1 MLKRSIA
8 LPASNSFFLFG
19 PRQTGKSTLLKSL
32 FPRDT
37 TLYYDLLLSEEYR
50 RLLARPALFREEVLS
65 RDRRITHV
73 VVDEVQRVP
82 ELLNEIH
89 SLMESPGSSVFC
101 LSGSSARKLKRC
113 HANMLAGRAWTYRLH
128 PFTHAELGGRFSLQK
143 ALAYGTLPPVYFEED
158 REAAVRTLKS
168 YAETY
173 LKEEIEAES
182 LLRNVSAFYRFLPL
196 ASGENGNIINFSALS
211 RETGTSYKTVQE
223 YFKILEDTLVGFL
236 LYPHCGSER
245 KRLVKHPKFY
255 FFDTGV
261 ARALAGNLSSPA
273 DPGTPE
279 YGRLFE
285 HFIGLELLRFKDY
298 LEKDFKLS
306 FFRTDSGAEVDF
318 IIERPD
324 GKTFAIEVKSSTDPG
339 PGSLRGLRSFAETKP
354 DAVLYCACT
363 APRARS
369 IGAIRLLPWQDLF
382 ENIFK

>member
-1 MLKRSIA
+1 MINRSIK
-8 LPASNSFFLFG
+8 LPAKKSFFLFG

-32 FPRDT
+32 FSRDT
-37 TLYYDLLLSEEYR
+37 TLYYDLLLSDEYG
-50 RLLARPALFREEVLS
+50 RLVARPALFRDEVLS
-65 RDRRITHV
+65 RDKRKTHI

-89 SLMESPGSSVFC
+89 AIMESPDSPVFC

-128 PFTHAELGGRFSLQK
+128 PLTHTELGNRFSLQK
-143 ALAYGTLPPVYFEED
+143 ALAFGTLPSVYFEED
-158 REAAVRTLKS
+158 HASAVKTLKS

-173 LKEEIEAES
+173 LKEEIEMES
-182 LLRNVSAFYRFLPL
+182 LLRNISAFYRFLPL
-196 ASGENGNIINFSALS
+196 AAGENGNIINFSAIS
-211 RETGTSYKTVQE
+211 GETGTSYKTVQE

-236 LYPHCGSER
+236 LYPYCGTER

-255 FFDTGV
+255 FFDIGV
-261 ARALAGNLSSPA
+261 ARALAGKLSNSLGQ
-273 DPGTPE
+273 GTPE

-285 HFIGLELLRFKDY
+285 HFVGLEFLRLNDY
-298 LEKDFKLS
+298 LEKDFKMF
-306 FFRTDSGAEVDF
+306 FFRTNQGAEVDF

-324 GKTFAIEVKSSTDPG
+324 GKIFAIEVKSSADPG
-339 PGSLRGLRSFAETKP
+339 PGSLRGLMSFAETKP

-369 IGAIRLLPWQDLF
+369 TGNIRLLPWQELF
-382 ENIFK
+382 ENILK

>member
-1 MLKRSIA
+1 MIK
-8 LPASNSFFLFG
+8 LPAQKSFFLFG

-32 FPRDT
+32 FSRDT
-37 TLYYDLLLSEEYR
+37 TLYYDLLLSDEYG
-50 RLLARPALFREEVLS
+50 RLLARPALFRDEVLS
-65 RDRRITHV
+65 RDRRKTHI

-89 SLMESPGSSVFC
+89 AIMESPDPPVFC

-128 PFTHAELGGRFSLQK
+128 PFTHIELGDRFSLQK
-143 ALAYGTLPPVYFEED
+143 ALAYGALPSVYFEED
-158 REAAVRTLKS
+158 QASAGRTLKS

-173 LKEEIEAES
+173 LKEEIETES
-182 LLRNVSAFYRFLPL
+182 RLRNISAFYRFLPL
-196 ASGENGNIINFSALS
+196 AAGENGNIINFSAIAG
-211 RETGTSYKTVQE
+211 ETGTSYKTVQE

-236 LYPHCGSER
+236 LYPWLGTER

-255 FFDTGV
+255 FFDIGV
-261 ARALAGNLSSPA
+261 ARALAGKLSSA
-273 DPGTPE
+273 VAQGTPE

-285 HFIGLELLRFKDY
+285 HFVCLELLHLKDY
-298 LEKDFKLS
+298 LEKDFRLS
-306 FFRTDSGAEVDF
+306 FFRTNQGAEVDL

-324 GKTFAIEVKSSTDPG
+324 GKTFAVEVKSSADPG
-339 PGSLRGLRSFAETKP
+339 PGALRGLRSFAEIKP

-369 IGAIRLLPWQDLF
+369 IGGIRLLPWQELF
-382 ENIFK
+382 ENIFR